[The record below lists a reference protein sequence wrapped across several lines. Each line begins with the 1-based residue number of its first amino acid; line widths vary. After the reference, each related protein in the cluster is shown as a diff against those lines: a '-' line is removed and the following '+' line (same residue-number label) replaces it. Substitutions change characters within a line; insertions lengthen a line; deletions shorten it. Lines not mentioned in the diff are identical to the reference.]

1 MCIETQPAIEDVGII
16 FIDRGRYF
24 FFKKSTN
31 LSKLHVICIM
41 RNRATFNMP
50 TPPPLLI
57 LLHCLVLLCI
67 DYIALLRVN

>member
-1 MCIETQPAIEDVGII
+1 MCIETQPTIEGIGII

-50 TPPPLLI
+50 TPPPLPPSYTPTLPS
-57 LLHCLVLLCI
+57 LTLYRL
-67 DYIALLRVN
+67 

>member
-50 TPPPLLI
+50 TPPPPSYTPTLPSLT
-57 LLHCLVLLCI
+57 LYRL
-67 DYIALLRVN
+67 